1 MQENPEK
8 NLANS
13 TIIEDKLVF
22 VRYNKDV
29 ENYHLAKKEHRKIMI
44 RILSD
49 STCDL
54 SPALIEKYGIGI
66 IPLNIVLDGKSYEDG
81 LDITPDKIYAWAD
94 ENKTVPKTAACAP
107 GRVKEIF
114 ERYLKDGDEIIC
126 FSISASMSST
136 NDIMRAVAQETG
148 AKDRISIIN
157 SQSLSTGVGLQVI
170 TAAEMAQSGMK
181 REKIV
186 EEVKKL
192 RSRVSASFVVDT
204 LTYLHRGGRCSGV
217 SALLG
222 ATLRIHPQINVIDG
236 KMLPGQKYRG
246 KMHKVIAE
254 YTKDQLD
261 EMKKARK
268 NHVFI
273 THSGCDQKMID
284 AALEQVKALN
294 YFDEIHITRA
304 GGVISSHCG
313 PGTLG
318 VLYIRGE

>member
-1 MQENPEK
+1 
-8 NLANS
+8 
-13 TIIEDKLVF
+13 
-22 VRYNKDV
+22 
-29 ENYHLAKKEHRKIMI
+29 MI

-54 SPALIEKYGIGI
+54 SEELLKRYEIKI

-81 LDITPDKIYAWAD
+81 RDITPDKIYAWAD

-114 ERYLKDGDEIIC
+114 DKYLQRGEEIIC
-126 FSISASMSST
+126 FTLSSSMSST
-136 NDIMRAVAQETG
+136 YDIMRAVARETG
-148 AKDRISIIN
+148 AADKISVID
-157 SQSLSTGVGLQVI
+157 SQNLSTGVGLQVI
-170 TAAEMAQSGMK
+170 AAAEMAQSGMK
-181 REKIV
+181 REEIV

-192 RSRVSASFVVDT
+192 RARVSASFVVDT

-222 ATLRIHPQINVIDG
+222 TTLRLHPQINVIGG
-236 KMLPGQKYRG
+236 KMSPGQKYRG
-246 KMHKVIAE
+246 KMHKVVAE
-254 YTKDQLD
+254 YAQDQTA
-261 EMKKARK
+261 EMRKARK

-284 AALEQVKALN
+284 AALEQVKALD

>member
-1 MQENPEK
+1 
-8 NLANS
+8 
-13 TIIEDKLVF
+13 
-22 VRYNKDV
+22 
-29 ENYHLAKKEHRKIMI
+29 MI

-54 SPALIEKYGIGI
+54 SEELLKRYEIKI

-81 LDITPDKIYAWAD
+81 RDITPDKIYAWAD

-114 ERYLKDGDEIIC
+114 DKYLQRGEEIIC
-126 FSISASMSST
+126 FTISSSMSST
-136 NDIMRAVAQETG
+136 YDIMRAVARETG
-148 AKDRISIIN
+148 AADKISVID

-170 TAAEMAQSGMK
+170 AAAEMAQSGMK
-181 REKIV
+181 RKEIV

-192 RSRVSASFVVDT
+192 RARVSASFVVDT

-222 ATLRIHPQINVIDG
+222 TTLRLHPQINVIGG
-236 KMLPGQKYRG
+236 KMSPGQKYRG
-246 KMHKVIAE
+246 KMHKVVAE
-254 YTKDQLD
+254 YAQDQTA
-261 EMKKARK
+261 EMRKARK

-284 AALEQVKALN
+284 AALEQVKALD

>member
-1 MQENPEK
+1 
-8 NLANS
+8 
-13 TIIEDKLVF
+13 
-22 VRYNKDV
+22 
-29 ENYHLAKKEHRKIMI
+29 MI

-54 SPALIEKYGIGI
+54 SPELIEQYDIRI

-107 GRVKEIF
+107 GRVKDIF
-114 ERYLKDGDEIIC
+114 ETCLKGGDEIIC
-126 FSISASMSST
+126 FSISSSMSST
-136 NDIMRAVAQETG
+136 NEIMRAVARETG
-148 AKDRISIIN
+148 AGDRISVIN
-157 SQSLSTGVGLQVI
+157 SQSLSTGEGLLVI
-170 TAAEMAQSGMK
+170 AAAEMAREGMK
-181 REKIV
+181 REDIV

-192 RSRVSASFVVDT
+192 RPRVSASFVVDT

-222 ATLRIHPQINVIDG
+222 ATLRIHPQINVADG

-254 YTKDQLD
+254 YTKDQLA

-273 THSGCDQKMID
+273 THSGCDEKMIG

-294 YFDEIHITRA
+294 YFDHIHITRA

-318 VLYIRGE
+318 VLYIRG

>member
-1 MQENPEK
+1 
-8 NLANS
+8 
-13 TIIEDKLVF
+13 
-22 VRYNKDV
+22 
-29 ENYHLAKKEHRKIMI
+29 MI

-54 SPALIEKYGIGI
+54 SEELLKRYEIKI

-81 LDITPDKIYAWAD
+81 RDITPDKIYAWAD

-114 ERYLKDGDEIIC
+114 DKYLQRGEEIIC
-126 FSISASMSST
+126 FTISSSMSST
-136 NDIMRAVAQETG
+136 YDIMRAVARETG
-148 AKDRISIIN
+148 AADKISVID

-170 TAAEMAQSGMK
+170 AAAEMAQSGMK
-181 REKIV
+181 REEIV

-192 RSRVSASFVVDT
+192 RARVSASFVVDT
-204 LTYLHRGGRCSGV
+204 LTYLYRGGRCSGV

-222 ATLRIHPQINVIDG
+222 TTLRLHPQINVIGG
-236 KMLPGQKYRG
+236 KMSPGQKYRG
-246 KMHKVIAE
+246 KMHKVVAE
-254 YTKDQLD
+254 YAQDQTA
-261 EMKKARK
+261 EMRKARK

-284 AALEQVKALN
+284 AALEQVKALD

>member
-1 MQENPEK
+1 
-8 NLANS
+8 
-13 TIIEDKLVF
+13 
-22 VRYNKDV
+22 
-29 ENYHLAKKEHRKIMI
+29 MI

-54 SPALIEKYGIGI
+54 SEELLKRYEIKI

-81 LDITPDKIYAWAD
+81 RDITPDKIYAWAD

-114 ERYLKDGDEIIC
+114 DKYLQRGEEIIC
-126 FSISASMSST
+126 FTISSSMSST
-136 NDIMRAVAQETG
+136 YDIMRAVARETG
-148 AKDRISIIN
+148 AADKISVID

-170 TAAEMAQSGMK
+170 AAAEMAQSGMK
-181 REKIV
+181 REEIV

-192 RSRVSASFVVDT
+192 RARVSASFVVDT

-222 ATLRIHPQINVIDG
+222 TTLRLHPQINVIGG
-236 KMLPGQKYRG
+236 KMSPGQKYRG
-246 KMHKVIAE
+246 KMHKVVGEYAQDQTAE
-254 YTKDQLD
+254 
-261 EMKKARK
+261 MRKARK

-284 AALEQVKALN
+284 AALEQVKALD

>member
-13 TIIEDKLVF
+13 TIIEDKLIF
-22 VRYNKDV
+22 VRYNKNV

-94 ENKTVPKTAACAP
+94 ENKAVPKTAACAP

-181 REKIV
+181 RLEIV

>member
-1 MQENPEK
+1 
-8 NLANS
+8 
-13 TIIEDKLVF
+13 
-22 VRYNKDV
+22 
-29 ENYHLAKKEHRKIMI
+29 MI

-54 SPALIEKYGIGI
+54 SEELLKRYEIKI

-81 LDITPDKIYAWAD
+81 RDITPDKIYAWAD

-114 ERYLKDGDEIIC
+114 DKYLQRGEEIIC
-126 FSISASMSST
+126 FTISSSMSST
-136 NDIMRAVAQETG
+136 YDIMRAVARETG
-148 AKDRISIIN
+148 AADKISVID

-170 TAAEMAQSGMK
+170 AAAEMAQSGMK
-181 REKIV
+181 REEIV

-192 RSRVSASFVVDT
+192 RARVSASFVVDT

-222 ATLRIHPQINVIDG
+222 TTLRLHPQINVIGG
-236 KMLPGQKYRG
+236 KMSPGQKYRG
-246 KMHKVIAE
+246 KMHKVVGEYVQDQTAE
-254 YTKDQLD
+254 
-261 EMKKARK
+261 MRKARK

-284 AALEQVKALN
+284 AALEQVKALD
-294 YFDEIHITRA
+294 YFDEIHIPRA

>member
-1 MQENPEK
+1 
-8 NLANS
+8 
-13 TIIEDKLVF
+13 
-22 VRYNKDV
+22 
-29 ENYHLAKKEHRKIMI
+29 MI

-54 SPALIEKYGIGI
+54 SEELLKRYEIKI

-81 LDITPDKIYAWAD
+81 RDITPDKIYAWAD

-114 ERYLKDGDEIIC
+114 DKYLQRGEEIIC
-126 FSISASMSST
+126 FSLSKSMSST
-136 NDIMRAVAQETG
+136 YDIMRAVARETG
-148 AKDRISIIN
+148 AENKISIID

-170 TAAEMAQSGMK
+170 AAAEMAQSGMK
-181 REKIV
+181 RDEIV

-192 RSRVSASFVVDT
+192 RARVSASFVVDT
-204 LTYLHRGGRCSGV
+204 LTYLHRGGRCSGI

-222 ATLRIHPQINVIDG
+222 TTLRLHPQINVIGG
-236 KMLPGQKYRG
+236 KMSPGQKYRG
-246 KMHKVIAE
+246 KMHKVVGEYAQDQTAE
-254 YTKDQLD
+254 
-261 EMKKARK
+261 MRKARK

-284 AALEQVKALN
+284 AALEQVKALD